1 MRNEQFE
8 FRIWIYFFES
18 SWSPCG
24 LCWYQWYA
32 INGSNRARMVK
43 ISRCMFSFY
52 PIISFTD
59 VCSISE
65 SGFNLGRLDRNTDTN
80 DNIPTID
87 QTVMVWKRTRK
98 SFSVRT
104 GGFSY
109 VYRSLSQKKKLVL
122 LHCGNS
128 NIRIN
133 FFIKPLI
140 PAEVKIGINHACP
153 IVWHFSSENVF
164 WCLRDLLSLFYS
176 WWIT

>member
-1 MRNEQFE
+1 
-8 FRIWIYFFES
+8 
-18 SWSPCG
+18 
-24 LCWYQWYA
+24 
-32 INGSNRARMVK
+32 MVK

-109 VYRSLSQKKKLVL
+109 VYRSLSQKKNYYIVVILIFVLTSSSSHSSPLKSKSVSTIFRIFIILFQIKLL
-122 LHCGNS
+122 WL
-128 NIRIN
+128 RI
-133 FFIKPLI
+133 FII
-140 PAEVKIGINHACP
+140 
-153 IVWHFSSENVF
+153 
-164 WCLRDLLSLFYS
+164 
-176 WWIT
+176 

>member
-1 MRNEQFE
+1 
-8 FRIWIYFFES
+8 
-18 SWSPCG
+18 
-24 LCWYQWYA
+24 
-32 INGSNRARMVK
+32 MVK

-65 SGFNLGRLDRNTDTN
+65 SCFNLGRLDRNTDTN

-140 PAEVKIGINHACP
+140 PAEVKIGINHIQNFYN
-153 IVWHFSSENVF
+153 IVSNKIIMAENIYHLESKRVENSVFSQEIGGENGIF
-164 WCLRDLLSLFYS
+164 
-176 WWIT
+176 